1 MKGLTKMRVGFLVAF
16 LLLGTLY
23 FWMRNQS
30 QKTTES
36 IGSQALRI
44 QTTDVPSTYFESPSE
59 TGRVVEVQYDTLD
72 YTQDDPSEITKTAY
86 VYLPAGYAEADTEKH
101 FNILY
106 LMHGWRMTAGDF
118 FNYSGLVTILD
129 NMIANGD
136 IEPLI
141 VVTPTFDA
149 ENQSQD
155 FSRSEDEI
163 RHFYQ
168 DFRNNLVPYIES
180 NYHTYAQG
188 TSEEAFRNSRAHRAF
203 AGFSGGS
210 VTTWSQFIHNLDYIK
225 YFGPMSGDSW
235 EVEVYGGRDNSVR
248 TVDVLENA
256 VRESTFESDDY
267 YIYAATGTEDFAN
280 DLITTQVEEM
290 RTRPSFTS
298 KNVTMAIN
306 DGGVHDLVAVQEYIY
321 NMLPLFFEK

>member
-1 MKGLTKMRVGFLVAF
+1 MKGLTKMHVGFLVAI

-30 QKTTES
+30 QKNTES
-36 IGSQALRI
+36 IGSQVNRI
-44 QTTDVPSTYFESPSE
+44 QTTDVPSAYFESPNE
-59 TGRVVEVQYDTLD
+59 TGRVVEVQYDSLD
-72 YTQDDPSEITKTAY
+72 YTQDTPSEITKTAY
-86 VYLPAGYAEADTEKH
+86 VYLPAGYDEADPEKRY
-101 FNILY
+101 NILY
-106 LMHGWRMTAGDF
+106 LMHGWHMTAGDF
-118 FNYSGLVTILD
+118 FNYSNLITILD
-129 NMIANGD
+129 NMNANGD
-136 IEPLI
+136 IEPTI
-141 VVTPTFDA
+141 IVTPTFDA

-163 RHFYQ
+163 RHFHQ

-248 TVDVLENA
+248 TVA
-256 VRESTFESDDY
+256 FM
-267 YIYAATGTEDFAN
+267 IW
-280 DLITTQVEEM
+280 
-290 RTRPSFTS
+290 
-298 KNVTMAIN
+298 
-306 DGGVHDLVAVQEYIY
+306 
-321 NMLPLFFEK
+321 